1 MHPLLIPISLYTHA
15 GDSLSYEINN
25 NRTKMTYL
33 DLLTELQNLPEKE
46 LIKDVQLYDLDCEEY
61 LPAFSFRYH
70 KQTPTI
76 EI

>member
-1 MHPLLIPISLYTHA
+1 
-15 GDSLSYEINN
+15 
-25 NRTKMTYL
+25 MTYL
-33 DLLTELQNLPEKE
+33 DLLSELQNLPEEELTKE
-46 LIKDVQLYDLDCEEY
+46 VQLYDLDCEEY

>member
-15 GDSLSYEINN
+15 WDSLSHEINN

-33 DLLTELQNLPEKE
+33 DLLSELQNLPEEELTKE
-46 LIKDVQLYDLDCEEY
+46 VQLYDLDCEEY

>member
-15 GDSLSYEINN
+15 FDSLSHEINN
-25 NRTKMTYL
+25 QRIKMTYL

>member
-1 MHPLLIPISLYTHA
+1 MCADAKVKNKDGEKEGH
-15 GDSLSYEINN
+15 G
-25 NRTKMTYL
+25 MTYL